1 MPKQLL
7 FEAVFDKK
15 QTLQLPVSAAD
26 VGILMGSIS
35 GGTRVV
41 FEVMSPKRS
50 PRVTVR
56 AYRYVRALKKKG
68 HSQ

>member
-41 FEVMSPKRS
+41 F
-50 PRVTVR
+50 
-56 AYRYVRALKKKG
+56 
-68 HSQ
+68 